1 MLDLVVD
8 LQQRE
13 GQLQGGGVR
22 AGPGAAVH
30 LAVQLFRHG
39 GRAVVY
45 EEDLAGGLLEHD
57 DGHGG
62 EAVEDGGEVLAGE
75 LLKQLD

>member
-8 LQQRE
+8 LQQLE
-13 GQLQGGGVR
+13 GQFQAGGVR
-22 AGPGAAVH
+22 AGPGAAVY
-30 LAVQLFRHG
+30 LAVQLVAHG
-39 GRAVVY
+39 GGAVVD

-62 EAVEDGGEVLAGE
+62 KAVEDGGEVLAAV
-75 LLKQLD
+75 LLEQLD

>member
-8 LQQRE
+8 LQQLE

-22 AGPGAAVH
+22 AGPGTVEH
-30 LAVQLFRHG
+30 LAVQLVSHG
-39 GRAVVY
+39 GRAVVD

-57 DGHGG
+57 DAHGG